1 MNALVVYPGQKP
13 RIIDITGELQEL
25 QQIVG
30 GTIDVIDPYEDEII
44 FILNDEG
51 KMLGLPPNRRINDW
65 ITIHGTFLICGS
77 DKEGNT
83 IGLTD
88 EQTKRYT
95 EIMMFADVTR

>member
-1 MNALVVYPGQKP
+1 MNALIVHLGQKA
-13 RIIDITGELQEL
+13 RIIDITGRLKEL

-30 GTIDVIDPYEDEII
+30 GVIDIVEPYEDGVI

-51 KMLGLPPNRRINDW
+51 KLLGLPPNRRINDW
-65 ITIHGTFLICGS
+65 ITIHGSFLICGT